1 MIVKKMRLFRG
12 IDPEVMEGIANIYFE
27 EKYTKDIVLSEKGEE
42 SESLYILEQG
52 VFNLVIKNG
61 RQPNL

>member
-1 MIVKKMRLFRG
+1 MTLKKMRLFRG
-12 IDPEVMEGIANIYFE
+12 IDPEEMEGVANIYFE

-52 VFNLVIKNG
+52 VFNLVIKKR